1 MAILRGFPPSNS
13 IGPGIEIAEKDNT
26 FVLAQQSFHRGGL
39 IGFASK
45 GPINVPTLISNKR
58 QLNITFGYPHPD
70 VSDPYLIYAAEQ
82 YLQIATE
89 LYVVRVA
96 DESSVSDEAATTATV
111 DIPASGSQIV
121 ITSDVAG
128 PYSFPV
134 DSFFRWKLNGVE
146 ASKSLIVYADD
157 NREGD
162 DEGVAYTATEL
173 AAELNDQ
180 LVADVDGI
188 EFFVSDDDQIGVKT
202 VWAYGPESSL
212 EFLSVKNSILGSTLV
227 GDSGRNVTGLGQL
240 MTPAKIT
247 SGVDTYGNGSFGSDW
262 NFEDVAAES
271 LLLNIV
277 VDGTDSTAIDGNV
290 QEIDLSDFAGD
301 DTVTTADLVNAI
313 NLLITDGVIPG
324 GFVAVGGSVTD
335 GPELEGPNGT
345 ITVDLTEFDD
355 YNIDNLTLVTLH
367 SGRGAKLL
375 VKSNSPALEIFDFAT
390 TTNSGASPE
399 GDTDATDI
407 ETLGLING
415 GTGAGDVTFVI
426 NADSAGIEG
435 NYTVVRVKNEVTENT
450 FSIQVFNNDVQVESF
465 GNLTKNQASTFY
477 VESFLSLVSDF
488 VKCEDMAD
496 IAAGPKDGDYVLAGG
511 SDGIPSDA
519 DSMDDLLIGNNIGY
533 TGIYSLSESEQ
544 FDIDLI
550 AVPGHPSTAVIEAML
565 DLCENYRQDCM
576 AIIDPPFG
584 LSVKEIIQWQ
594 NGAHPLNSTRFDSDF
609 AALYWPWV
617 KIRDTYNRVDVWVPP
632 SGSIM
637 AVYARSDQ
645 LAQPW
650 FAPAGVDRGIVPGI
664 LDVYNRP
671 TATERDDMYGNRNAI
686 NPIVQFADVQ
696 SFLVWGQKTLQRRP
710 TALDRVNVRRM
721 LFVAEKRIR
730 AEARVL
736 LFDPHDELFTQRFI
750 DIATRILTEIQI
762 GRGLSD
768 FIIDAG
774 DQLNNSDVIDRNEF
788 RANIGIQP
796 THAVEFMFFEF
807 SIHRTG
813 SFTENADTF

>member
-1 MAILRGFPPSNS
+1 MAILRGFPPSNT

-26 FVLAQQSFHRGGL
+26 FVLSQQSFHRGGL

-70 VSDPYLIYAAEQ
+70 VGDPYLIYAAEQ

-96 DESSVSDEAATTATV
+96 DESSVSDEAATTAEV
-111 DIPASGSQIV
+111 NIPASGSQIIV
-121 ITSDVAG
+121 TSDVAG

-134 DSFFRWKLNGVE
+134 DSFFRWKLNGIE

-157 NREGD
+157 NRAGD

-173 AAELNDQ
+173 ANELNDQ
-180 LVADVDGI
+180 LNPDIDGI
-188 EFFVSDDDQIGVKT
+188 EFFVTDDDQIGVKT
-202 VWAYGPESSL
+202 TWAYGPDSSL
-212 EFLSVKNSILGSTLV
+212 EFLSVKDSILGGVLV
-227 GDSGRNVTGLGQL
+227 GDNGRNVTGLGQA

-262 NFEDVAAES
+262 NFEDVPAGS
-271 LLLNIV
+271 LLLNVV
-277 VDGTDSTAIDGNV
+277 VDGTDSVSIDGVV

-301 DTVTTADLVNAI
+301 DTVTTADIVNAI
-313 NLLITDGVIPG
+313 NQLITDGTIPG

-335 GPELEGPNGT
+335 GPELDGPTGP

-355 YNIDNLTLVTLH
+355 YNLDNVTLVTLH
-367 SGRGAKLL
+367 NGRGAKLL

-390 TTNSGASPE
+390 TTNSGSSPE
-399 GDTDATDI
+399 GDTDSTDI

-415 GTGAGDVTFVI
+415 GTGAGDTTFVI
-426 NADSAGIEG
+426 TADSAGIEG
-435 NYTVVRVKNEVTENT
+435 NYTTVRIKNDVTENT

-477 VESFLSLVSDF
+477 VEGFLSLVSDF
-488 VKCEDMAD
+488 IRCEDVTD
-496 IAAGPKDGDYVLAGG
+496 IAAGPKDGDYVLSGG

-519 DSMDDLLIGNNIGY
+519 DAMDDLLIGNNIGY
-533 TGIYSLSESEQ
+533 TGLYALSESEQ
-544 FDIDLI
+544 YDIDLI

-650 FAPAGVDRGIVPGI
+650 FAPAGTDRGIVPGI
-664 LDVYNRP
+664 LDVYSRP
-671 TATERDDMYGNRNAI
+671 TASERDDMYGNRNAI

-730 AEARVL
+730 AEARAL

-762 GRGLSD
+762 GRGLLE

-774 DQLNNSDVIDRNEF
+774 EQLNNPDVIDRNEF
-788 RANIGIQP
+788 RAKIGIQP